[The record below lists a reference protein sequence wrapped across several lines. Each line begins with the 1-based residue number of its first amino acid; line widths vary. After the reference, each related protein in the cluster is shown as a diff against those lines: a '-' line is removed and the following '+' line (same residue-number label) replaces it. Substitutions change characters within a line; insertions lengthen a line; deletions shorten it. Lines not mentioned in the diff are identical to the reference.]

1 MLVLNGTRYRLCLLD
16 TNAVSEL
23 VKHPDRLGHFL
34 TWSLREQPVFIPCFS
49 LFTVLEL
56 RRRSEIY
63 LRFTERF
70 GVLPCLLL
78 KSHEQILEEETRCY
92 PDPSKVDPSLLG
104 FSGPVGQSGNR
115 LANVLPL
122 AFGTESI
129 LAQERYWNE
138 SRDDI
143 VEGIRSLVP
152 NFPPKADRYT
162 PAEVRAFIEIAGFEQ
177 LVRRAQ
183 PFAERIVRSGRPVN
197 IDAFPSLKA
206 TAYTVFYKFYP
217 DRTRKPSASDAFD
230 IIISAATPYVDV
242 VVTENHQAE
251 CLRKAKRLDPFIQDL
266 GIYTL
271 RDLRSSLAGVL
282 VPATTEAAER
292 SR

>member
-1 MLVLNGTRYRLCLLD
+1 MLALNGTRYRLCLLD

-138 SRDDI
+138 SRD
-143 VEGIRSLVP
+143 
-152 NFPPKADRYT
+152 
-162 PAEVRAFIEIAGFEQ
+162 
-177 LVRRAQ
+177 Q

-206 TAYTVFYKFYP
+206 TGYTVFYKFYP

-230 IIISAATPYVDV
+230 IIISAATPYVDT